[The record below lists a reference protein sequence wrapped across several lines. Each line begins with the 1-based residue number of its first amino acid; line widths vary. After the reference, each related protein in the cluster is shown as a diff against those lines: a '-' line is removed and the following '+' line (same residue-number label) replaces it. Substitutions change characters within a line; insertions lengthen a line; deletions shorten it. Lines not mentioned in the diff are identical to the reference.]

1 MRQLRANLWHGRR
14 SATRFRSRALGALQG
29 GVRGV
34 PAAARNEH
42 LKMASLVCGCKDLT
56 TAVRTCRMELAG
68 RCYLCLPQGA
78 ASLWLHGRLLS
89 AGSAAVATPE
99 RALVLRAPVS
109 LVAVRAEEQN
119 DCMCP
124 RDGSYVV
131 YDVGLLDH
139 AGGRETVLR
148 GVAMT
153 GGTMARLCS
162 ENQASGNTDDRGAV
176 AAAAADIAEHGG
188 ELLFEPDAAHVGARA
203 ARLMSVLFPDVHA
216 ALVDAGAAVLA
227 ASTAGA
233 GAGRA
238 DHDDGEGEGAASI
251 FAEAVVVEGQIRVS
265 GATWTPLPG
274 RQGAATLGGAARG
287 GFRAAHGDDD
297 RVIASRTDVDLS
309 SDDDHENDG
318 ERGTLPS
325 GSLAARVWASA
336 AASAAAGDGS
346 YGCSGIS
353 RSPSREGL
361 VAALVRRSHSL
372 QPLSSRDA
380 SAPAGEHGHVHNAGG
395 DGDECGSGCAG
406 SVAGATGVPGPQR
419 GPPLAAVGAG
429 HLEFGGAPA
438 RAVSVALLHRV
449 GGGPVPAD
457 AADAEG
463 WIQARRQPP
472 PAAMEPH

>member
-1 MRQLRANLWHGRR
+1 MAAGVPLGSAAALWSWRARR
-14 SATRFRSRALGALQG
+14 SGYCTH
-29 GVRGV
+29 
-34 PAAARNEH
+34 EH
-42 LKMASLVCGCKDLT
+42 LKMESLMCGCRDLS

-78 ASLWLHGRLLS
+78 ESLWLHGRLLS
-89 AGSAAVATPE
+89 AGSAAGTTPGG
-99 RALVLRAPVS
+99 ALVLRAPVS

-162 ENQASGNTDDRGAV
+162 ENQASGSTDDRGAV
-176 AAAAADIAEHGG
+176 AAAAADSAEHGG
-188 ELLFEPDAAHVGARA
+188 ELHFEPDAAHVGARA

-216 ALVDAGAAVLA
+216 ALVDAGAAVIA
-227 ASTAGA
+227 ASSAGM
-233 GAGRA
+233 GAGRV
-238 DHDDGEGEGAASI
+238 DHDDGEDEGAASV

-265 GATWTPLPG
+265 GATWAPLPR
-274 RQGAATLGGAARG
+274 RQGAAILGGAARG
-287 GFRAAHGDDD
+287 GFRAAHGGGN
-297 RVIASRTDVDLS
+297 RVMAPRTDVDLS

-318 ERGTLPS
+318 KHGTLPT
-325 GSLAARVWASA
+325 GSSAARVWASA
-336 AASAAAGDGS
+336 AASAAAGDGCHGGTGS
-346 YGCSGIS
+346 S
-353 RSPSREGL
+353 SPPGEGL

-380 SAPAGEHGHVHNAGG
+380 SAHAGEHSHVHGAS
-395 DGDECGSGCAG
+395 GDECGSGCAG
-406 SVAGATGVPGPQR
+406 SVAGATGAPGPHR
-419 GPPLAAVGAG
+419 GPPLAAIGAG

-472 PAAMEPH
+472 PAAIKTLPAAHLTE